1 MDWPSV
7 KMGKELLAMA
17 NTEPPSLNRRV
28 GGVLITQLSSKLR
41 LNLVFLLT
49 WGWGVYWIINT
60 SQSDPSIFIASLPAM
75 LAVAGAWLV
84 LLNRGL
90 SVK

>member
-1 MDWPSV
+1 MV
-7 KMGKELLAMA
+7 KKLLIMA
-17 NTEPPSLNRRV
+17 NTETPSFNRRI

-41 LNLVFLLT
+41 LNLVFLLM

-60 SQSDPSIFIASLPAM
+60 QQSDPSIFIAGLPAM
-75 LAVAGAWLV
+75 ITFAGVWLV

-90 SVK
+90 NVK

>member
-1 MDWPSV
+1 MV
-7 KMGKELLAMA
+7 KKLLIMA
-17 NTEPPSLNRRV
+17 NTETPSFNRRI

-41 LNLVFLLT
+41 LNLIFLLM

-60 SQSDPSIFIASLPAM
+60 QQSDPSIFIASLPAM

-90 SVK
+90 DVK

>member
-1 MDWPSV
+1 MV
-7 KMGKELLAMA
+7 KKLLIMA
-17 NTEPPSLNRRV
+17 NTETPSFNRRI

-41 LNLVFLLT
+41 LNLIFLLM

-60 SQSDPSIFIASLPAM
+60 QQSDPSIFIASLPAM

-84 LLNRGL
+84 LLNRGPD
-90 SVK
+90 VK

>member
-1 MDWPSV
+1 MS
-7 KMGKELLAMA
+7 
-17 NTEPPSLNRRV
+17 NTETPSFNRRI
-28 GGVLITQLSSKLR
+28 GEVLITQLSSKLR
-41 LNLVFLLT
+41 LNLIFLLM

-60 SQSDPSIFIASLPAM
+60 QQSDPSIFIASLPAM

-90 SVK
+90 DVK

>member
-1 MDWPSV
+1 MV
-7 KMGKELLAMA
+7 KKLLIMA
-17 NTEPPSLNRRV
+17 NTETPSFNRRI
-28 GGVLITQLSSKLR
+28 GGVLITQISSKLR
-41 LNLVFLLT
+41 LNLIFLLM

-60 SQSDPSIFIASLPAM
+60 QQSDPSIFIASLPAM

-90 SVK
+90 NVK

>member
-1 MDWPSV
+1 MV
-7 KMGKELLAMA
+7 KKLLIMA
-17 NTEPPSLNRRV
+17 NTETPSFNRRI
-28 GGVLITQLSSKLR
+28 GGVLITQLFSKLR
-41 LNLVFLLT
+41 LNLIFLLM

-60 SQSDPSIFIASLPAM
+60 QQSDPSIFIASLPAM

-90 SVK
+90 NVK

>member
-1 MDWPSV
+1 MSDTETPSF
-7 KMGKELLAMA
+7 
-17 NTEPPSLNRRV
+17 NRRI
-28 GGVLITQLSSKLR
+28 GEVLITQLSSKLR
-41 LNLVFLLT
+41 LNLIFLLM

-60 SQSDPSIFIASLPAM
+60 QQSDPSIFIASLPAM

-90 SVK
+90 NVK

>member
-1 MDWPSV
+1 MS
-7 KMGKELLAMA
+7 
-17 NTEPPSLNRRV
+17 NTETPSFNRRV

-41 LNLVFLLT
+41 LNLIFLLT

-60 SQSDPSIFIASLPAM
+60 RQSDPSIFIAGLPAM
-75 LAVAGAWLV
+75 LTIAGVWLV

-90 SVK
+90 NVK